1 MTLVVVILSII
12 LVGAIFYIVRL
23 CKRVSCIEK
32 DEIKKMELRRS
43 GFISIVSHQLRTP
56 LSVIKGYLEAVTGG
70 DRGPLNDDQKE
81 YLDDALKI
89 NKDTIRLVNDYLG
102 AVQLDTEKISVNPK
116 STDLVAITKEIVARL
131 QILAKA
137 YNCELEF
144 LEPDTE
150 LPPVVADPI
159 KIQQVIENIVANAV
173 KYISSHGSAKVTL
186 KKKNNAVIFE
196 CRDTGVGIPADQ
208 QSQLF
213 TKFFRAKNILQKD
226 TKGSGLGLYFA
237 KMIVEAL
244 GGKIWIRS
252 IEGKGTTV
260 SFKLPNYSSK
270 IHESKKKSFIG

>member
-1 MTLVVVILSII
+1 MTLIAVILSIF
-12 LVGAIFYIVRL
+12 LVGAVFYIVRL

-32 DEIKKMELRRS
+32 DETKKMEQRRS

-70 DRGPLNDDQKE
+70 DQGPLNDGQKE

-89 NKDTIRLVNDYLG
+89 SKDTIRLVNDYLD
-102 AVQLDTEKISVNPK
+102 AVQLNTENIPVNPK

-137 YNCELEF
+137 YNCDLEF
-144 LEPDTE
+144 LEPFTE
-150 LPPVVADPI
+150 LPLVVADPI

-173 KYISSHGSAKVTL
+173 KYISGRGSAKVTL
-186 KKKNNAVIFE
+186 KQKDNSVIFE

-213 TKFFRAKNILQKD
+213 TRFFRAKNILQKD

-237 KMIVEAL
+237 KMIIEAL

-260 SFKLPNYSSK
+260 SFQLPNYSSK
-270 IHESKKKSFIG
+270 THESKK